1 MKVRYWIYFIAGFLV
16 FWLIL
21 SCLINN
27 IYILPSPFMV
37 IEIMIKLLFTT
48 SFYSSVFMSVF
59 RAVLSVIVSFI
70 VAVLVAIISL
80 RNHFISS
87 LLEKTILIL
96 RSIPNVTYV
105 ILLLFWVSRE
115 TMVFIVSFLLLF
127 PIIYQNIFESLKEQE
142 NLWHDVLMIYPQSM
156 YVTVTRIYIPL
167 MKSAVVSSLISA
179 SSLAF
184 KVGVMAEILGQ
195 VQTGIGR
202 QIQLARLDIDL
213 ASVMA
218 WTIWLI
224 LIVFVF
230 DALIKKLLHLITR

>member
-1 MKVRYWIYFIAGFLV
+1 MKVRHWIYFIAGFLV

-27 IYILPSPFMV
+27 IYILPSP
-37 IEIMIKLLFTT
+37 
-48 SFYSSVFMSVF
+48 SVFMSVF

-87 LLEKTILIL
+87 LLEKTILVL

-167 MKSAVVSSLISA
+167 MKSAVVSSLIK
-179 SSLAF
+179 F
-184 KVGVMAEILGQ
+184 KRVLVGRFSWQDWI
-195 VQTGIGR
+195 
-202 QIQLARLDIDL
+202 
-213 ASVMA
+213 
-218 WTIWLI
+218 
-224 LIVFVF
+224 
-230 DALIKKLLHLITR
+230 

>member
-1 MKVRYWIYFIAGFLV
+1 MKVRHWIYFIAGFLV

-37 IEIMIKLLFTT
+37 IEIMIKLLFAT

-96 RSIPNVTYV
+96 
-105 ILLLFWVSRE
+105 
-115 TMVFIVSFLLLF
+115 
-127 PIIYQNIFESLKEQE
+127 QNL
-142 NLWHDVLMIYPQSM
+142 
-156 YVTVTRIYIPL
+156 
-167 MKSAVVSSLISA
+167 
-179 SSLAF
+179 
-184 KVGVMAEILGQ
+184 
-195 VQTGIGR
+195 
-202 QIQLARLDIDL
+202 
-213 ASVMA
+213 
-218 WTIWLI
+218 
-224 LIVFVF
+224 
-230 DALIKKLLHLITR
+230 

>member
-1 MKVRYWIYFIAGFLV
+1 MKVRHWIYFIAGFLV

-37 IEIMIKLLFTT
+37 IEIMIKLLFAT

-70 VAVLVAIISL
+70 VAVLIAIISL
-80 RNHFISS
+80 RKHFISS

-105 ILLLFWVSRE
+105 I
-115 TMVFIVSFLLLF
+115 LLLF

>member
-1 MKVRYWIYFIAGFLV
+1 MKVRHWIYFIAGFLV

-37 IEIMIKLLFTT
+37 IEIMIKLLFAT

-70 VAVLVAIISL
+70 VAVLIAIISL
-80 RNHFISS
+80 RKHFISS
-87 LLEKTILIL
+87 LLEKTILVL

-195 VQTGIGR
+195 VQMGIGR